1 MKITTLPEPWFSF
14 EFFPPRTPEG
24 EAQLFETLRVL
35 QPLNPSFVSITYGA
49 GGSTQQKTLEW
60 ARQIR
65 EMGLEVLIH
74 LTCASL
80 DRAQIMELLTQLRQ
94 EGFENLLA
102 LRGDPPRGQA
112 SFVPTANGFG
122 HASDLV
128 SFIRHHFGSWFALGG
143 AAYPESHP
151 EASSA
156 MADLAHF
163 KLKVEAGLDFAIT
176 QLFFNNAHYLGFVER
191 ARKEGLRLPILP
203 GLMPVTNLAQIRR
216 FITLCGASVPGPLL
230 SRLEEATSPEEVM
243 RLGVEHTA
251 RQAAELLDCG
261 APGLHFYTLNKS
273 PATRQIWKQLRDKKG
288 V

>member
-1 MKITTLPEPWFSF
+1 MKLTALPGPWFSF
-14 EFFPPRTPEG
+14 EFFPPKTAEG
-24 EAQLFETLRVL
+24 EAQLFDTLRVL

-65 EMGLEVLIH
+65 SMGLEVLIH

-80 DRAQIMELLTQLRQ
+80 SRTQILELLTQLNH

-112 SFVPTANGFG
+112 QFVPTADGFA
-122 HASDLV
+122 HANDLV
-128 SFIRHHFGSWFALGG
+128 AFIRDRFDRAFALGG

-156 MADLAHF
+156 VADLEHF
-163 KLKVEAGLDFAIT
+163 RRKVEAGLDFAIT

-191 ARKEGLRLPILP
+191 VRRAGLELPIIA

-216 FITLCGASVPGPLL
+216 FITLCGASFPGPLL
-230 SRLEEATSPEEVM
+230 TQLEEASSPEEVL
-243 RLGVEHTA
+243 RQGVAHTA
-251 RQAAELLDCG
+251 RQAAELLASG

-273 PATRQIWKQLRDKKG
+273 PATRQILAHLRSQ
-288 V
+288 